1 MLIRVRFIRLIGIKI
16 VITVIILRDVAEL
29 INGLIGLFAYSFI
42 VQNPSKVAEPLC
54 GSVPENISFIA
65 VNQAVQFSD
74 NCPETYEIIEIFV
87 IIFVVFTI
95 LFTVFG

>member
-1 MLIRVRFIRLIGIKI
+1 MLIRVVFIRLICIKI
-16 VITVIILRDVAEL
+16 VITVIILRNVAKL
-29 INGLIGLFAYSFI
+29 INGLICLFSYSFV
-42 VQNPSKVAEPLC
+42 VQNLAKVAEPLC

-65 VNQAVQFSD
+65 VTQAVQFSD

-87 IIFVVFTI
+87 VIFVVFTI